1 MKKEAVVSVHYVKGE
16 LKSDDIINIFSKFQ
30 EKFIRLNIQLCKNS
44 FLPCTVF
51 PLINAGP
58 EISVALW

>member
-30 EKFIRLNIQLCKNS
+30 
-44 FLPCTVF
+44 
-51 PLINAGP
+51 
-58 EISVALW
+58 